1 MQVSNL
7 NILRL
12 LPMTT
17 NNFRITVQPL
27 ARCGAGGRDVFCVCG
42 SRRRVPHVVGDVP
55 AVGVDGNEM
64 DPGEEPLS
72 LDSLTKDDE
81 IRRKQGPD

>member
-1 MQVSNL
+1 MMCFVFAAL
-7 NILRL
+7 EE
-12 LPMTT
+12 
-17 NNFRITVQPL
+17 
-27 ARCGAGGRDVFCVCG
+27 GG
-42 SRRRVPHVVGDVP
+42 SHVVGDVP

-81 IRRKQGPD
+81 IRRKHGPD

>member
-1 MQVSNL
+1 MCFVFAAL
-7 NILRL
+7 EE
-12 LPMTT
+12 
-17 NNFRITVQPL
+17 
-27 ARCGAGGRDVFCVCG
+27 GG
-42 SRRRVPHVVGDVP
+42 SHVVGDVPVPVP

-81 IRRKQGPD
+81 IRRKHGPD